1 MQSSIEKL
9 RKFFRLEHENGYTN
23 KAVIGGLASVLNLW
37 EGEARNDKLP
47 EEIVQAT
54 AATLKAYAERSPEER
69 LESLKALWKQ
79 ISDKVPEAALTK
91 KTTPAKFV
99 PAPAKDHPQS
109 EPARGQMQPSQ
120 PQPKPAP
127 STGQTQSA
135 ESESPAETFP
145 VQTQTTK
152 PDEQPA
158 PSLAQHQPAKI
169 ESQTIPVVENLQE
182 MQIEPQL
189 VPVVSQPARIPAETV
204 PEPAAE
210 KPQPNQVEEKAKVG
224 QNEEEGIP
232 EPEAPPNVPMP
243 AGEPVTIGAEQ
254 NPVSGVPAAS
264 PEAESTAQN
273 IKIEPATSRAP
284 TRSQR
289 PKGAMPGR
297 AEAHPG
303 GVTSK
308 RPIAL
313 NASLTVLAGVGP
325 KHAAMLTRL
334 GLNTLEDMLY
344 NYPRRYEDYS
354 KLKPIREV
362 FYGEVLTV
370 IGEVTS
376 ITSRQAYGRKM
387 TIVDAVIND
396 GTGGLRLTWYN
407 KPWLVN
413 QIKVGEAL
421 SVSGKVDQYLGRLV
435 MKSPE
440 WEPVEVENLHTN
452 RIVPIY
458 ALTANVAQK
467 WLRTLMRQ
475 VVTYWAPKL
484 TDHLPE
490 RIRQS
495 ATLPDL
501 GMALLQAHFP
511 DSDAKLQAA
520 RQRLAFDEIFFLQ
533 TGVLRQRRDWQSAPG
548 RVFEVDE
555 PWMEARLAALPFAL
569 TTAQKK
575 SMDDIRS
582 DLKSGKPMNRLLQ
595 GDVGSGK
602 TVVAALAAAM
612 VNQGGAQAAIMAPT
626 SILAEQHYRT
636 FQNVLAG
643 EKGPLKPDEIR
654 LLVGDTSAGDKEGIR
669 AGLASGVIKIV
680 IGTHALIEDPV
691 TFADLQ
697 YVVVDEQH
705 RFGVEQRAALRSKGT
720 NPHLL
725 VMTATPIP
733 RSLAL
738 TLYGDLDLS
747 VMDEL
752 PPGRQTIPTHIL
764 PPVERER
771 AYTIVRSQ
779 VNEGHQ
785 AFIIYPLVEESEKSE
800 LLAAT
805 QEHEH
810 LQKEIFPDLKLGL
823 LHGRMKG
830 DEKDAVMLAFRKK
843 QFDILVSTTV
853 VEVGVDVPNATVM
866 LIEGANRFGLAQ
878 LHQLRGRVGRSEAQ
892 SFCLLIP
899 EHEDAVENERLKAM
913 VETNDGFILAE
924 RDLQQRGPG
933 EFLGTR
939 QAGYATTLKMASLSD
954 IKLIEKA
961 RTEAQALFARDPDL
975 KDPEN
980 SLLAEALGRFW
991 GSGKGDMS

>member
-1 MQSSIEKL
+1 MQSSLEKL
-9 RKFFRLEHENGYTN
+9 RKFFRLERENGYTN
-23 KAVIGGLASVLNLW
+23 TAVIGGLASVLNLW

-54 AATLKAYAERSPEER
+54 AATLKAYAGRTPEER

-79 ISDKVPEAALTK
+79 ISDKVPEATLTK
-91 KTTPAKFV
+91 KQ
-99 PAPAKDHPQS
+99 APAKAAPHPTKTQ
-109 EPARGQMQPSQ
+109 QQIKPSATP
-120 PQPKPAP
+120 PQA
-127 STGQTQSA
+127 TQV
-135 ESESPAETFP
+135 E
-145 VQTQTTK
+145 TQTK
-152 PDEQPA
+152 PIALLA
-158 PSLAQHQPAKI
+158 PP
-169 ESQTIPVVENLQE
+169 
-182 MQIEPQL
+182 MQLEPQL
-189 VPVVSQPARIPAETV
+189 TPREEQTV
-204 PEPAAE
+204 
-210 KPQPNQVEEKAKVG
+210 
-224 QNEEEGIP
+224 P
-232 EPEAPPNVPMP
+232 EPEAPPETSLTP
-243 AGEPVTIGAEQ
+243 GEPMTSGGEQ
-254 NPVSGVPAAS
+254 KIIENAQAQGPETAAPS
-264 PEAESTAQN
+264 QSHKP
-273 IKIEPATSRAP
+273 EPAKSRAP
-284 TRSQR
+284 AHTVR
-289 PKGAMPGR
+289 PRGAAPGR
-297 AEAHPG
+297 ADAHPG

-325 KHAAMLTRL
+325 KHAIMLGRL
-334 GLNTLEDMLY
+334 GLNTLGDMLY

-354 KLKPIREV
+354 KLKPIRDV

-376 ITSRQAYGRKM
+376 ISSRQARGRKLTM
-387 TIVDAVIND
+387 VDAVIND

-413 QIKVGEAL
+413 QLKVGEAI
-421 SVSGKVDQYLGRLV
+421 SVSGRIDQYLGRLI
-435 MKSPE
+435 MNSPE

-458 ALTANVAQK
+458 ALTANVSQK
-467 WLRTLMRQ
+467 WLRTLMKQ

-490 RIRQS
+490 PIRQS
-495 ATLPDL
+495 AALPDL
-501 GMALLQAHFP
+501 GTALLQAHFP
-511 DSDAKLQAA
+511 DSDVKLQAA

-548 RVFEVDE
+548 RIFEVE
-555 PWMEARLAALPFAL
+555 EAWLEARLASLPFAL

-575 SMDDIRS
+575 AMADIRG

-602 TVVAALAAAM
+602 TVVAALAAAI
-612 VNQGGAQAAIMAPT
+612 VNQAGAQAAIMAPT
-626 SILAEQHYRT
+626 SILADQHFRT

-643 EKGPLKPDEIR
+643 ENGPLKPEEIR
-654 LLVGDTSAGDKEGIR
+654 LLVGDTPAADKEDIR
-669 AGLASGVIKIV
+669 TKLASGGIKIV

-733 RSLAL
+733 RSLSL

-752 PPGRQTIPTHIL
+752 PPGRQTIPTYIL
-764 PPVERER
+764 PPLDRER
-771 AYTIVRSQ
+771 GYSIIRSQ
-779 VNEGHQ
+779 VKEGHQ

-800 LLAAT
+800 QLAAT

-810 LQKEIFPDLKLGL
+810 LQKEIFPDLNLGL

-830 DEKDAVMLAFRKK
+830 EEKDAVMLAFREK

-892 SFCLLIP
+892 STCLLIP
-899 EHEDAVENERLKAM
+899 EHEDAAENERLKAM
-913 VETNDGFILAE
+913 AETNDGFVLAE

-954 IKLIEKA
+954 IQLIEKA
-961 RTEAQALFARDPDL
+961 RTQAQALFGRDPEL

-980 SLLAEALGRFW
+980 SLLAEALTRFW
-991 GSGKGDMS
+991 GGGKGDIS

>member
-1 MQSSIEKL
+1 MQSSLEKL
-9 RKFFRLEHENGYTN
+9 RKFFRLERENGYTN

-54 AATLKAYAERSPEER
+54 SATLKAYAERTPEER

-91 KTTPAKFV
+91 KTIPIK
-99 PAPAKDHPQS
+99 S
-109 EPARGQMQPSQ
+109 ISQ
-120 PQPKPAP
+120 PPKPQH
-127 STGQTQSA
+127 QTKQSSA
-135 ESESPAETFP
+135 L
-145 VQTQTTK
+145 TQPGKTEPQTK
-152 PDEQPA
+152 PVA
-158 PSLAQHQPAKI
+158 LLAQPMH
-169 ESQTIPVVENLQE
+169 V
-182 MQIEPQL
+182 EPQ
-189 VPVVSQPARIPAETV
+189 PTPIEAQTV
-204 PEPAAE
+204 
-210 KPQPNQVEEKAKVG
+210 
-224 QNEEEGIP
+224 P
-232 EPEAPPNVPMP
+232 EPEAPPD
-243 AGEPVTIGAEQ
+243 ASTASGEPITSGADQKPKGIAQEQ
-254 NPVSGVPAAS
+254 GPETQTPAR
-264 PEAESTAQN
+264 N
-273 IKIEPATSRAP
+273 IKPGLATTRAP
-284 TRSQR
+284 AHTVR
-289 PKGAMPGR
+289 PRGAVPGR
-297 AEAHPG
+297 AEAYPG

-325 KHAAMLTRL
+325 RHAAMLTRL
-334 GLNTLEDMLY
+334 GLNTLGDMLY

-354 KLKPIREV
+354 KLKPIRDV

-370 IGEVTS
+370 IGEVAS
-376 ITSRQAYGRKM
+376 IASRQVRGRKM

-396 GTGGLRLTWYN
+396 GTGGLRLTWFN

-413 QIKVGEAL
+413 QLKVGEAI
-421 SVSGKVDQYLGRLV
+421 SVSGKIDQYLGRLI
-435 MKSPE
+435 MNSPE

-458 ALTANVAQK
+458 ALTANVSQK
-467 WLRTLMRQ
+467 WLRTLMKQ

-490 RIRQS
+490 PIRQS
-495 ATLPDL
+495 ANLPDL
-501 GMALLQAHFP
+501 GAALLQAHFP

-548 RVFEVDE
+548 RIFEVE
-555 PWMEARLAALPFAL
+555 ETWLEARLAALPFAL
-569 TTAQKK
+569 TAAQKK
-575 SMDDIRS
+575 AVADIRT

-602 TVVAALAAAM
+602 TVVAALAGAM

-626 SILAEQHYRT
+626 SILAEQHFRT

-643 EKGPLKPDEIR
+643 ENGSLKPEEIR
-654 LLVGDTSAGDKEGIR
+654 LLVGDTSAGDKEDIR
-669 AGLASGVIKIV
+669 AGLVSGGIKIV

-752 PPGRQTIPTHIL
+752 PPGRQTIPTYIL

-771 AYTIVRSQ
+771 GYSIVRSQ
-779 VNEGHQ
+779 VEEGHQ

-810 LQKEIFPDLKLGL
+810 LQKEIFPDMKLGL

-830 DEKDAVMLAFRKK
+830 DEKDAVMLAFREK
-843 QFDILVSTTV
+843 QFEILVSTTV

-899 EHEDAVENERLKAM
+899 EHEDAAENERLKAM
-913 VETNDGFILAE
+913 VETNDGFMLAE

-954 IKLIEKA
+954 IQLIEKA
-961 RTEAQALFARDPDL
+961 RTQAQALFARDPEL

-991 GSGKGDMS
+991 GGGKGDMS

>member
-1 MQSSIEKL
+1 MQSSLEKL
-9 RKFFRLEHENGYTN
+9 RKFFRLERENGYTN
-23 KAVIGGLASVLNLW
+23 TAVIGGLANVLNLW

-54 AATLKAYAERSPEER
+54 ATTLKAYAERTPEER

-79 ISDKVPEAALTK
+79 IAEKVPEAALTK
-91 KTTPAKFV
+91 KTTPAKFI
-99 PAPAKDHPQS
+99 PAPAKPT
-109 EPARGQMQPSQ
+109 
-120 PQPKPAP
+120 PQPVTVPVSPPTVKEEPEQVPIVPQQQNAKVEP
-127 STGQTQSA
+127 QEGLAAASLQS
-135 ESESPAETFP
+135 
-145 VQTQTTK
+145 V
-152 PDEQPA
+152 
-158 PSLAQHQPAKI
+158 
-169 ESQTIPVVENLQE
+169 
-182 MQIEPQL
+182 QIEPQ
-189 VPVVSQPARIPAETV
+189 PVSTGEQPQIA
-204 PEPAAE
+204 
-210 KPQPNQVEEKAKVG
+210 QVETKV
-224 QNEEEGIP
+224 QAAPIEEQTVP
-232 EPEAPPNVPMP
+232 EPEAPPDEFVS
-243 AGEPVTIGAEQ
+243 AGESGTPWMEKKPGEAPQVQGPETQQPPQ
-254 NPVSGVPAAS
+254 NKPVSTTKG
-264 PEAESTAQN
+264 
-273 IKIEPATSRAP
+273 P
-284 TRSQR
+284 TRTVR
-289 PKGAMPGR
+289 PAKSVPGR

-325 KHAAMLTRL
+325 RHAAMLTRL
-334 GLNTLEDMLY
+334 GLNTLGDMLY

-370 IGEVTS
+370 IGEVTTIS
-376 ITSRQAYGRKM
+376 SRQVRGRKM
-387 TIVDAVIND
+387 TLVEAVIND

-413 QIKVGEAL
+413 QIKVGEGI
-421 SVSGKVDQYLGRLV
+421 SVSGKVDQYLGRLE

-458 ALTANVAQK
+458 ALTANVSQK
-467 WLRTLMRQ
+467 WLRTLMKQ

-490 RIRQS
+490 SIRQ
-495 ATLPDL
+495 AAALPDL

-548 RVFEVDE
+548 RIFEVE
-555 PWMEARLAALPFAL
+555 EAWMEARLAALPFAL
-569 TTAQKK
+569 TGAQKK
-575 SMDDIRS
+575 AIADIRS

-626 SILAEQHYRT
+626 SILAEQHFRT

-643 EKGPLKPDEIR
+643 EKGALKPEEIR
-654 LLVGDTSAGDKEGIR
+654 LLVGDSSADDKEDIR
-669 AGLASGVIKIV
+669 AGLASGGIKIV

-752 PPGRQTIPTHIL
+752 PPGRQVIPTHIL

-771 AYTIVRSQ
+771 GYALVRSQ
-779 VNEGHQ
+779 VKEGHQ

-810 LQKEIFPDLKLGL
+810 LQREIFPDLNLGL

-830 DEKDAVMLAFRKK
+830 EEKDAVMLAFREK

-892 SFCLLIP
+892 SYCLLIP
-899 EHEDAVENERLKAM
+899 EHEDEAENERLKAM
-913 VETNDGFILAE
+913 VESNDGFVLAE

-954 IKLIEKA
+954 IQLIEKA
-961 RTEAQALFARDPDL
+961 RTQAQALFARDPEL

-991 GSGKGDMS
+991 GGGKGDMS

>member
-23 KAVIGGLASVLNLW
+23 TAVIGGLANVLNLW

-54 AATLKAYAERSPEER
+54 SATLRAYANLTPEAR
-69 LESLKALWKQ
+69 LESLKSLWKQ
-79 ISDKVPEAALTK
+79 ILEKVPEAALGK
-91 KTTPAKFV
+91 KQASAKPTQRPAQPV
-99 PAPAKDHPQS
+99 PVPVEPQS
-109 EPARGQMQPSQ
+109 
-120 PQPKPAP
+120 
-127 STGQTQSA
+127 
-135 ESESPAETFP
+135 
-145 VQTQTTK
+145 
-152 PDEQPA
+152 
-158 PSLAQHQPAKI
+158 
-169 ESQTIPVVENLQE
+169 
-182 MQIEPQL
+182 
-189 VPVVSQPARIPAETV
+189 
-204 PEPAAE
+204 
-210 KPQPNQVEEKAKVG
+210 
-224 QNEEEGIP
+224 IP
-232 EPEAPPNVPMP
+232 EPEAPPEAQVVPGVDEKTTSTPPQEQAQATQSP
-243 AGEPVTIGAEQ
+243 AKNTTPR
-254 NPVSGVPAAS
+254 AA
-264 PEAESTAQN
+264 Q
-273 IKIEPATSRAP
+273 AP
-284 TRSQR
+284 PPTPRPQR
-289 PKGAMPGR
+289 TVPGR
-297 AEAHPG
+297 ADARPG

-325 KHAAMLTRL
+325 RHAAMLTRL
-334 GLNTLEDMLY
+334 GLNTLGDMLY
-344 NYPRRYEDYS
+344 NFPHRYEDYS
-354 KLKPIREV
+354 QLKPIRDV
-362 FYGEVLTV
+362 FYGQQLTV
-370 IGEVTS
+370 IGEVTMVNS
-376 ITSRQAYGRKM
+376 RPLRGGKMNITE
-387 TIVDAVIND
+387 AVIND
-396 GTGGLRLTWYN
+396 GTAGLRLTWFN
-407 KPWLVN
+407 QPWLTN
-413 QIKVGEAL
+413 RLKVGEAI
-421 SVSGKVDQYLGRLV
+421 SVSGKVEQYLGRLV
-435 MKSPE
+435 MNSPD

-458 ALTANVAQK
+458 PLTANVTQK
-467 WLRTLMRQ
+467 WLRKLMWQ

-490 RIRQS
+490 TIRQ
-495 ATLPDL
+495 AANLPDL
-501 GMALLQAHFP
+501 GTALLQAHFP
-511 DSDAKLQAA
+511 DSDASLQAA

-533 TGVLRQRRDWQSAPG
+533 TGVLRQRRDWQSVPG
-548 RVFEVDE
+548 RVFEVDDAWLE
-555 PWMEARLAALPFAL
+555 TRLAALPFAL
-569 TTAQKK
+569 TDAQKK
-575 SMDDIRS
+575 AVTDIRT
-582 DLKSGKPMNRLLQ
+582 DLKSGQPMNRLLQ

-602 TVVAALAAAM
+602 TVVAALGAAM
-612 VNQGGAQAAIMAPT
+612 VNHSEAQAAIMAPT
-626 SILAEQHYRT
+626 SILADQHFHT
-636 FQNVLAG
+636 FQEVLAG
-643 EKGPLKPDEIR
+643 ENGLLRPEQIR
-654 LLVGDTSAGDKEGIR
+654 LLVGDTSDREKEDIR
-669 AGLASGVIKIV
+669 ADLANGNIKIV

-764 PPVERER
+764 TPQERER
-771 AYTIVRSQ
+771 AYTLVRSQ
-779 VNEGHQ
+779 VKSGHQ

-805 QEHEH
+805 QEHET

-823 LHGRMKG
+823 LHGRMKP
-830 DEKDAVMLAFRKK
+830 DEKDAVMLAFREK
-843 QFDILVSTTV
+843 QYDILVSTTV

-866 LIEGANRFGLAQ
+866 LIEGANHFGLAQ

-892 SFCLLIP
+892 SYCLLIP
-899 EHEDAVENERLKAM
+899 DHEDAAENERLKAM
-913 VETNDGFILAE
+913 AETNDGFVLAE

-939 QAGYATTLKMASLSD
+939 QAGYATSLKMASLSD
-954 IKLIEKA
+954 IQLIEKA
-961 RTEAQALFARDPDL
+961 RTQAQALFVRDPDL

-991 GSGKGDMS
+991 GGGKGDVS